1 MSQLRL
7 EVRSMQP
14 KEQPPVLHGR
24 ASLAPFR
31 MQHSWTVLCPIVLKY
46 AGNVLGGQRDGLWN
60 CKSQDCQS
68 ALPHHILDS
77 EMSLGN
83 LQVNVVQDEVKG

>member
-1 MSQLRL
+1 M
-7 EVRSMQP
+7 EEHP
-14 KEQPPVLHGR
+14 WPPLGCSIPGLFFVLL
-24 ASLAPFR
+24 S
-31 MQHSWTVLCPIVLKY
+31 LKY
-46 AGNVLGGQRDGLWN
+46 AGNVLGGQREGLWN